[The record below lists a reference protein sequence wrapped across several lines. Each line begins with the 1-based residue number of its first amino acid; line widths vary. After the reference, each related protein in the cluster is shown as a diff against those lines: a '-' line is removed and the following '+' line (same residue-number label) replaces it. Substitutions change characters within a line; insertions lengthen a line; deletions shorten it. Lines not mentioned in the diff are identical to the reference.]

1 MKVKARNANSLSA
14 RCAGGVRTDVSLRVK
29 KRPLCGRAKLRG
41 LLSAKKSGILCE
53 TSEVSRK
60 SPQVFTLHSTISRN
74 QNKFFR
80 KHAIIRNKVFT
91 FALDKTQLSLI
102 PAA

>member
-1 MKVKARNANSLSA
+1 MRDARG
-14 RCAGGVRTDVSLRVK
+14 CVRTDVSLRVK
-29 KRPLCGRAKLRG
+29 KWARCERAKQRG
-41 LLSAKKSGILCE
+41 LLSPKKSGILCE
-53 TSEVSRK
+53 TSGASRK
-60 SPQVFTLHSTISRN
+60 SPQVFTSHSTISRN

-80 KHAIIRNKVFT
+80 KRAIIRNKVFT